1 MASPFFGPPPD
12 SVVGSSPP
20 HPAVS
25 PEMGSTMNVAE
36 MMVGSA
42 AAAGVR
48 VGAVGGLLPTP
59 ATPQLKRPPEPVM
72 LTPPFAQ
79 AAPEGPELAQS
90 TVPPPPANWML
101 PSTLSPRVGGECT
114 RGASDASA

>member
-79 AAPEGPELAQS
+79 AAPAGPELAQS
-90 TVPPPPANWML
+90 TVPPPANWIL
-101 PSTLSPRVGGECT
+101 PSTLSQPD
-114 RGASDASA
+114 GAAKT